1 MQTFI
6 SSCWIIIVI
15 GISIERE
22 LVKFR
27 LKTFPISLFP
37 PLENVALGKKKLY
50 PSLSIPSPYIPIKK
64 KRLFSTRLK
73 SKFERYKRKV
83 WIFASPR
90 FAWLA
95 IRNRIATDRSRPFF
109 PLLLSSPPSPS
120 FTVSPP
126 PPPPAP
132 PPLEIRATKMG
143 ASRREDIES
152 SVIGTPCASSH
163 REMLSPS
170 HSTTRSFFMYRAQP
184 DLHLPYRSN
193 QREFNGMVVSRNK
206 FFFFFFFFSFENYP
220 ALEIRYVAFHD
231 YFDR

>member
-1 MQTFI
+1 MTKGKKIFLLQRKFCSRSTRNFSILQTFI

-109 PLLLSSPPSPS
+109 PLLLSSPPLAFFHRLSSSSSSSSTSARNPSNKNGSKSEGRYRKLGNRHPLRLFSPRNLIPLSFHDPLIFHVSRATGSPS
-120 FTVSPP
+120 TLS
-126 PPPPAP
+126 
-132 PPLEIRATKMG
+132 
-143 ASRREDIES
+143 IES
-152 SVIGTPCASSH
+152 KGV
-163 REMLSPS
+163 
-170 HSTTRSFFMYRAQP
+170 
-184 DLHLPYRSN
+184 
-193 QREFNGMVVSRNK
+193 
-206 FFFFFFFFSFENYP
+206 
-220 ALEIRYVAFHD
+220 
-231 YFDR
+231 